1 MNFTWNQAQAAGKH
15 IASYIAGGVTF
26 AVATHFLSPAQGT
39 DLTTNIGLIS
49 DGLTKVLTGFAGIL
63 AVLTPIY
70 TVWKA
75 QHNASPQAQAASLEK
90 AVPGTVIIT
99 SPEVAAA
106 TPNSPN
112 VVSNTEVKA
121 VNK

>member
-1 MNFTWNQAQAAGKH
+1 MQFTWNQAQAAGKH
-15 IASYIAGGVTF
+15 VASYIAGGVTF

-49 DGLTKVLTGFAGIL
+49 DGLTKLLTGLAGIL

-70 TVWKA
+70 TAWKA

-90 AVPGTVIIT
+90 AVPGTVILT
-99 SPEVAAA
+99 SDAVANA

-112 VVSNTEVKA
+112 VLSNATMKVVPK
-121 VNK
+121 